1 MAEAEA
7 ILTFLAKAWTLFH
20 HRRNMV

>member
-7 ILTFLAKAWTLFH
+7 ILTFLAKAWTLFR